1 MDLVMRSISEI
12 RLVLEMDQ
20 RIVDVKFGNS
30 TNDGALRRQ
39 IGSDACGIDALG
51 ARGAGG
57 WAPGN
62 RSFRETTKGEGES
75 GGSLH
80 LDANVGREEDAG
92 S

>member
-1 MDLVMRSISEI
+1 MRSISEI

-20 RIVDVKFGNS
+20 SIVDVKFGNS
-30 TNDGALRRQ
+30 TNDGALHRQ
-39 IGSDACGIDALG
+39 IGSDACGIAARD

-57 WAPGN
+57 WVPGN
-62 RSFRETTKGEGES
+62 RSFWETTEGEGES

-80 LDANVGREEDAG
+80 LNVDASGEEDAG